1 MVLEHKEH
9 STKPMDENR
18 AQIEFMENQ
27 KLNRT
32 HKSGSEYRNPKTHET
47 KQQLPP

>member
-18 AQIEFMENQ
+18 AQIEFME
-27 KLNRT
+27 KP
-32 HKSGSEYRNPKTHET
+32 KSQQNPQEWI
-47 KQQLPP
+47 